1 VIGQL
6 KARRKAEEPT
16 RGLIAWAFHD
26 WASSAF
32 AALIQTF
39 VFAAYFTRQVAENET
54 AGTAQW
60 GQAIGLAGLV
70 VAIGGPV
77 LGAIADQGGRR
88 KPWWAS
94 FTVVAVIATALLWL
108 VRPAT
113 EWVVPALALVALAT
127 ASIEFAGVFYNAML
141 PSLARFD
148 RIGRWSGW
156 GWGLGYAGGLLC
168 LLLALFGFVSE
179 DPWFPLDRENA
190 EHVRATF
197 LLTAIWLLVFSVPL
211 LLLTPDE
218 PRSHKPPRVAVR
230 DGLAQIAGTLRE
242 LRRHATV
249 LRFLIARMLFV
260 DGLATLFAFGG
271 VYAAGTFDMSE
282 GEVLAFGILL
292 NVTAGVG
299 AIGFAWVDDWLGPKR
314 TIVLA
319 LLGLILAGTM
329 ALVVTSSLAFW
340 ILGGLLGIFVGPAQ
354 AASRSYLGRVAP
366 QALRN
371 QFFGLFA
378 LSGKATAFAGPLLVG
393 GITVLADSQ
402 RVGMSIIVVFF
413 ALGLAVMLSVPEARK
428 PDDGS

>member
-1 VIGQL
+1 LSEEAPG
-6 KARRKAEEPT
+6 RKSVAEPT

-54 AGTAQW
+54 VGTAQW
-60 GQAIGLAGLV
+60 GQAIGLAGLA
-70 VAIGGPV
+70 VAVGGPI

-94 FTVVAVIATALLWL
+94 FTLVAVIATALLWS
-108 VRPAT
+108 VRPST
-113 EWVVPALALVALAT
+113 EWVVPALFLVSVAT

-141 PSLARFD
+141 PSLARFH

-156 GWGLGYAGGLLC
+156 GWGLGYVGGLLC
-168 LLLALFGFVSE
+168 LLLALFGFVSD
-179 DPWFPLDRENA
+179 DPWFALEREQG

-197 LLTAIWLLVFSVPL
+197 LLTAVWLLVFSLPL
-211 LLLTPDE
+211 LMLTPDV
-218 PRSHKPPRVAVR
+218 PGTKKPPRTAVR
-230 DGLAQIAGTLRE
+230 DGLAQLVGTLRE
-242 LRRHATV
+242 VRRHAAV
-249 LRFLIARMLFV
+249 LRFLIARMLFI

-271 VYAAGTFDMSE
+271 VYAAGTFDMTE

-292 NVTAGVG
+292 NVTAGLG
-299 AIGFAWVDDWLGPKR
+299 AIAFAWIDDWLGPKR

-319 LLGLILAGTM
+319 LTGLILAGTV
-329 ALVVTSSLAFW
+329 ALLVGSSLAFW
-340 ILGGLLGIFVGPAQ
+340 IVGGLLGLFVGPAQ

-366 QALRN
+366 ERLRT

-393 GITVLADSQ
+393 GLTALAGSQ
-402 RVGMSIIVVFF
+402 RVGMSVIVVFF
-413 ALGLAVMLSVPEARK
+413 VLGLALMLTVPEARAQ
-428 PDDGS
+428 GSGD